1 MPKGDSEM
9 TRTIS
14 LIAALLIAGPAFAQ
28 SPPSDPA
35 QKSPTNQNIQPGAG
49 GVSKAGKDG
58 LPDSKSG
65 PAVKAPA
72 AGSSTTAPGA
82 NEGASTGTG
91 GSDDSGVPGAAGG
104 TAGPAK

>member
-1 MPKGDSEM
+1 M
-9 TRTIS
+9 TRTIP

-28 SPPSDPA
+28 APPADPA
-35 QKSPTNQNIQPGAG
+35 QKAPTNQNIQPGTG

-58 LPDSKSG
+58 LPDNKSG
-65 PAVKAPA
+65 PAAKAPDA
-72 AGSSTTAPGA
+72 SVFDDSSATAPSA

-104 TAGPAK
+104 TAGPATK

>member
-1 MPKGDSEM
+1 MI
-9 TRTIS
+9 RTIP

-28 SPPSDPA
+28 APPSDPA
-35 QKSPTNQNIQPGAG
+35 QKAPTNQNIQPGTG

-65 PAVKAPA
+65 PATKAPDA
-72 AGSSTTAPGA
+72 AGSSMTAPSA